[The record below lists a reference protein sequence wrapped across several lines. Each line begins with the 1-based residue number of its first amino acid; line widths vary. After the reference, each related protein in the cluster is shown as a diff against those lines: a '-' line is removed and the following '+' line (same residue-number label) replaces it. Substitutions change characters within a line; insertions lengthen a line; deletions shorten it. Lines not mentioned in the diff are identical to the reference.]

1 MTSAFSR
8 HRLSYRLVVDDD
20 NGDDEV
26 TVSSIVRRD
35 DDGDDDD
42 GNDGNDDDD
51 FRFGDKGGKLHRFI
65 DVDRIDEW
73 ARYDLDNASRDL

>member
-35 DDGDDDD
+35 DDSDDDD
-42 GNDGNDDDD
+42 GNDDNDDD
-51 FRFGDKGGKLHRFI
+51 FRFGDKGENFAGLSTLI
-65 DVDRIDEW
+65 VSTSGLVTTSIT
-73 ARYDLDNASRDL
+73 RDL

>member
-8 HRLSYRLVVDDD
+8 HRLSYRLVV
-20 NGDDEV
+20 DDEV

-42 GNDGNDDDD
+42 GNDGNDDD
-51 FRFGDKGGKLHRFI
+51 FRFGDKGENFTGLSTLI
-65 DVDRIDEW
+65 VSTSGLVTTSIT
-73 ARYDLDNASRDL
+73 RDL